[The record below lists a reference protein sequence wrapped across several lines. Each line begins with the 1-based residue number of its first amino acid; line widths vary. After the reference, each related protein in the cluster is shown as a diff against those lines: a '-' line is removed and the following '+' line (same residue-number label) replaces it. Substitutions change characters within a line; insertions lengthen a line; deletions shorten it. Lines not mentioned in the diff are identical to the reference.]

1 MMAEFWTQ
9 PRKLENYG
17 MTFFLLNK
25 KAAKLKFYSQQK
37 YPSEMKVK

>member
-1 MMAEFWTQ
+1 MAEFWTQ
-9 PRKLENYG
+9 LRKLENYG
-17 MTFFLLNK
+17 MTFFLNK